1 LDFTVFQ
8 KTSSRLES
16 SRLARSTRSHCH
28 AARMVV
34 VHGDAD
40 FGVDD
45 GRKGIDTNVDAGIEE
60 FDIARIEKI
69 YK

>member
-1 LDFTVFQ
+1 
-8 KTSSRLES
+8 
-16 SRLARSTRSHCH
+16 
-28 AARMVV
+28 MVD

-45 GRKGIDTNVDAGIEE
+45 GRKGLDSNVDAGIEE
-60 FDIARIEKI
+60 FDIARIENI